1 MLLFVLCQIII
12 SHLKKMIAQSFYS
25 NNANLLRYPQAPGF
39 AGWNLHQP
47 FMLRHVITD
56 REGIGTDFVFLMFL

>member
-1 MLLFVLCQIII
+1 
-12 SHLKKMIAQSFYS
+12 MIAQSFYS